1 MARVVSKTSKILGL
15 GLRARVSRILWGA
28 DERTRPPTVEAWDAE
43 YTAGRWA
50 YLGQLPEL
58 ARYSL
63 LVGYLRHFKPGGA
76 VLDVG
81 CGEGLLF
88 ARLHPDDYRR
98 YVGVD
103 FSKASIEKA
112 RARAGNAPNA
122 EFLVAHADRYEPTE
136 KFDAI
141 VFNEVLYYLDEPL
154 AAVERCKHALN
165 PGGVFLVSTST
176 ASRGLD
182 VLEALKH
189 EYRPLDEVTVTH
201 GENPWSWICTVLER
215 RDQR

>member
-28 DERTRPPTVEAWDAE
+28 DERARPPTVEAWDAE
-43 YTAGRWA
+43 YAAGRWA

-81 CGEGLLF
+81 CGEGLLL

-98 YVGVD
+98 YLGVD

-112 RARAGNAPNA
+112 RARTAPKA
-122 EFLVAHADRYEPTE
+122 EFLLAHADRYEPAE
-136 KFDAI
+136 KFDAV
-141 VFNEVLYYLDEPL
+141 VFNEVLGYLDDPP
-154 AAVERCKHALN
+154 AAVERCARALE
-165 PGGVFLVSTST
+165 PGGILLVSTCT
-176 ASRGLD
+176 AFRGGEEILD
-182 VLEALKH
+182 GLKRD
-189 EYRPLDEVTVTH
+189 YRTLDESTVTH
-201 GENPWSWICTVLER
+201 GENPWAWICTVLER
-215 RDQR
+215 RNHR